1 MDRRRTKRV
10 LVKELASEGDTLP
23 LNLAGATVDDRST
36 RGSPAG
42 RHSESHGRPSTLS
55 TRNVNDDRH
64 YCNMTGASSKRSDVN
79 GGSVILNRQRY
90 IDMDEMLD
98 GGHARGSVEQREGS
112 TAGPVILE
120 DTTLSLE
127 RTTGP
132 GDVQPNQSNDDG
144 TRRRAADASQTTG
157 RPFRKSKLTRQAPV
171 KRRPMGFSRQLSLGS
186 AANRARNTIDTDIDR
201 KTFYYPNDAL
211 SSEDSTTTTL
221 GRQVSLPADFGS
233 VAKSERQPLSPFNG
247 QVVKRNQPRADVACA
262 PSGTTTTEQ
271 MAEDGYIS
279 LDLFSDVHYSAP
291 DDVTEETSTKLEPY
305 DVDVQEATVS
315 VGDVPVASTPLDR
328 PDGSRRRG
336 EDRPGL
342 PDHYPVDNTMS
353 TRL

>member
-1 MDRRRTKRV
+1 M

-23 LNLAGATVDDRST
+23 LNLPGLAADDRST

-42 RHSESHGRPSTLS
+42 RQRETHGRPSQS
-55 TRNVNDDRH
+55 TRNDNDDSH
-64 YCNMTGASSKRSDVN
+64 YCSMTGASSRRSDVS
-79 GGSVILNRQRY
+79 GGSVILNRQRH

-98 GGHARGSVEQREGS
+98 GGQPRGSVEQRESS

-120 DTTLSLE
+120 DKTLSLE

-132 GDVQPNQSNDDG
+132 GDLQPNQTNDDG
-144 TRRRAADASQTTG
+144 TRRRATEASQTTG
-157 RPFRKSKLTRQAPV
+157 RPFRKHKLTRQAPV

-186 AANRARNTIDTDIDR
+186 AANRARNNIDADIDR

-211 SSEDSTTTTL
+211 SEDSTPTL

-247 QVVKRNQPRADVACA
+247 QIVDRNQSRADVACA
-262 PSGTTTTEQ
+262 SSGPVITEQ

-328 PDGSRRRG
+328 PDGMRG
-336 EDRPGL
+336 RGGDRPGL
-342 PDHYPVDNTMS
+342 PDRYPVDNTMS